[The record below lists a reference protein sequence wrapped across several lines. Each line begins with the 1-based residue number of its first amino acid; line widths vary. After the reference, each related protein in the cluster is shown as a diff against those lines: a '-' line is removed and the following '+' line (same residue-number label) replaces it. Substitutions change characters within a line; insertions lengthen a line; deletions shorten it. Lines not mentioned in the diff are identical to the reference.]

1 MTQKSPVTVWI
12 LSIVTFGIYGL
23 LWLRACKHEMNAKY
37 NAGIPT
43 TFLLIVP
50 IANLFYMWKWAGGA
64 EKANGGKYSQVISFL
79 LFLVPFAFGIFL
91 HQSAFNEASARGGGM
106 AMQR

>member
-12 LSIVTFGIYGL
+12 LSIITFGIYGI

-64 EKANGGKYSQVISFL
+64 EKANGGKYSQVIAFL
-79 LFLVPFAFGIFL
+79 LFFVPFAFGIFL
-91 HQSAFNEASARGGGM
+91 HQSAFNEAAQRGG
-106 AMQR
+106 AARAA